1 MAYEE
6 RGSDV
11 NTEYAQMERR
21 YRRQLMFLSLLLVVS
36 AFAAVWIGRY
46 GNTFALGP
54 TQSVSAPLLRQII
67 LRLRSPRIIIS
78 ILGGASLAAA
88 GFVFQMLFANPL
100 VEPGFLGVSQGA
112 AFGAAATIVFLGY
125 HPLLIQV
132 HATIAALLALYLSY
146 RFAKM
151 FRFGGWLLRLL
162 LSGIAVGALFNS
174 FLSIIKV
181 LADPMTS
188 LQEITFWMMG
198 GLYNI
203 TWERVLSTSPVMMSG
218 LFVLLLFRWRINLLS
233 LPDRTGH
240 TLGLRVITERILL
253 LMIATLITTSI
264 ISVAGLVSWIGLIVP
279 HLARRL
285 FSSDSRYALPA
296 SMLMGAL
303 FLLLSDTVAR
313 TLLPGEIP
321 LGIITSIFGAILFI
335 IILSGRKAEANL

>member
-1 MAYEE
+1 M
-6 RGSDV
+6 
-11 NTEYAQMERR
+11 NTEYAQREKL
-21 YRRQLMFLSLLLVVS
+21 YRRNLVLLAVLLVVT
-36 AFAAVWIGRY
+36 AFGVLWAGRY
-46 GNTFALGP
+46 GTALSP
-54 TQSVSAPLLRQII
+54 TPDGSVNIPLLKQII
-67 LRLRSPRIIIS
+67 LRLRAPRIVIS

-132 HATIAALLALYLSY
+132 HATIAALLALFLSY
-146 RFAKM
+146 RFAKL

-174 FLSIIKV
+174 FLSVIKV

-203 TWERVLSTSPVMMSG
+203 TWERVLSTFPVMTGG

-240 TLGLRVITERILL
+240 TLGLRVITERVILL
-253 LMIATLITTSI
+253 VIATLITTSI

-296 SMLMGAL
+296 SMLIGAL
-303 FLLLSDTVAR
+303 FLLISDTLAR
-313 TLLPGEIP
+313 TLLPSEIP
-321 LGIITSIFGAILFI
+321 LGIITSMFGATLFI
-335 IILSGRKAEANL
+335 LILSSRRAEANL

>member
-1 MAYEE
+1 M
-6 RGSDV
+6 
-11 NTEYAQMERR
+11 NTEYAQMESR
-21 YRRQLMFLSLLLVVS
+21 YRRRLLFLALLLVAA
-36 AFAAVWIGRY
+36 AFAAVWLGRY
-46 GNTFALGP
+46 GTSFAIGP
-54 TQSVSAPLLRQII
+54 TQTVSAPLLRQII
-67 LRLRSPRIIIS
+67 LRLRTPRIIIS

-203 TWERVLSTSPVMMSG
+203 TWERVLSTFPVMTSG

-240 TLGLRVITERILL
+240 TLGLRVITERIILL
-253 LMIATLITTSI
+253 VIATLITTSI

-303 FLLLSDTVAR
+303 FLLLSDTAAR